1 MGLWVRMPK
10 VGANIEEGMVAT
22 WHKEEGDLV
31 RRGEP
36 LVEIVTDKATFDV
49 EAEEDGRLFRILA
62 PEKSTVPVQ
71 YVMAVVGEE
80 DEALVGEAEAEN
92 RRILSAYRAR
102 AGAAFPAKGAA
113 APSAAAHSQTKRR
126 LRATPAARRLA
137 RQAQVSLEAV
147 LPHAEGKVISEADVR
162 RYLAD
167 RGAGGERS
175 DGE

>member
-1 MGLWVRMPK
+1 MGSWVRMPK

-22 WHKEEGDLV
+22 WHKGEGDPV

-80 DEALVGEAEAEN
+80 ADALVGEAEAEN
-92 RRILSAYRAR
+92 RRILDAYRAR
-102 AGAAFPAKGAA
+102 AGAALPAAGATV
-113 APSAAAHSQTKRR
+113 PSAAHSQTKRR

-167 RGAGGERS
+167 RGPGAEGS